1 MVFVRLGIGVVVLG
15 LLVGG
20 FLLLTGRDEAP
31 PQPAAVQ
38 VVGEP
43 SAAPAP
49 QVVEQQ
55 APQPQPKPQQGKG
68 KYAVVYE
75 LGGEGTA
82 TVVYDENGR
91 GLVHQELNVQLPW
104 RKELT
109 WADSGAPP
117 SVQVLGQGSGQV
129 ECKVSIN
136 GTVVLTHKGEVASCA
151 GKLAPS

>member
-43 SAAPAP
+43 GPAAAAP
-49 QVVEQQ
+49 QVVEEQPQQ
-55 APQPQPKPQQGKG
+55 AQPKPRQAKG

-91 GLVHQELNVQLPW
+91 GLVHQELNVRLPW

-109 WADSGAPP
+109 WDDSGAKPT
-117 SVQVLGQGSGQV
+117 VQLLGQGGGPV
-129 ECKVSIN
+129 ECKVTIN
-136 GTVVLTHKGEVASCA
+136 GAVVLTHKGEVASCA
-151 GKLAPS
+151 GKIG